1 MKGGPAEIMTAYA
14 PVPLEGFIRRNTD
27 EMERR
32 ARDFHELMARRRT
45 VRHFADTPVPRS
57 VIEDALRTAGTA
69 PSGANKQPWHFAVVS
84 DPERKRRIRE
94 AAEEEER
101 AFYAGRASEEWL
113 KDLEHLG
120 TDAEK
125 PFLETAPYLIVVFQK
140 NYGLDP
146 KTQARSKHYYVQES
160 VGLASGLLIAA
171 LHNAG
176 LATLTH
182 TPSPMGFLSQL
193 LERPKNERAVMI
205 VVAGLPADDAVVP
218 DISRKPLDQISS
230 WF

>member
-1 MKGGPAEIMTAYA
+1 MKGGPADIMTAYA

-27 EMERR
+27 EMEHR

-120 TDAEK
+120 TDSEK

-146 KTQARSKHYYVQES
+146 ETQARSKHYYVQES

-205 VVAGLPADDAVVP
+205 VVAGLPADNAVVP
-218 DISRKPLDQISS
+218 DISRKPLDEIAS
-230 WF
+230 WY